1 MPIYLLYIE
10 DGRYSAPQLDSLEA
24 ADDAQ
29 AVALTRARLAGSAHY
44 RSADVWDEDRFVA
57 CVVRAVA

>member
-24 ADDAQ
+24 ADDTLAI
-29 AVALTRARLAGSAHY
+29 AATRARLFASAHY
-44 RSADVWDEDRFVA
+44 SWVDVWEADRFVA
-57 CVVRAVA
+57 RVVRAVA